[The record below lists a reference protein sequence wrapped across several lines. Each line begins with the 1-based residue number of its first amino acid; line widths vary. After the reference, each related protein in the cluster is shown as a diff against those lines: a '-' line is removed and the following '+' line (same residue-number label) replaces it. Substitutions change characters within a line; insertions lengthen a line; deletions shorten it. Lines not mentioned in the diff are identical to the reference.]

1 MHPLP
6 IFGVIGRTI
15 AFEVTNLWTL
25 FRLTWFPLALLLAA
39 GIGLAYVILQ
49 SIGNVEFA
57 SSQGLGAFFWLI
69 WTSMLLQTI
78 AITTVAV
85 QVHRVVLFNDRQ
97 KGHYFLFPFGWTEV
111 RYIIMGILTSIFL
124 ALPIAVA
131 YYLYVAYRLNVGEA
145 AIAVLL
151 AAQNVPATP
160 EAAWT
165 TMLVIGLL
173 FVFIIWLA
181 LRLSVWPAAVVANNR
196 LALGDAW
203 HTTRGNVLRLLLMF
217 IFTYI
222 VLIVVIVCIQLAF
235 VLAAPQ
241 DFVTAPVPAN
251 KPLIKDALGSMATMN
266 PNAILVQFIN
276 QFLSTTYAIATLS
289 LAYRAM
295 KGASDGP
302 AIDEQQTEND
312 PSLHM
317 PMGAH

>member
-39 GIGLAYVILQ
+39 GIGVAYVILQ

-57 SSQGLGAFFWLI
+57 SSQGLGAFLWLI

-124 ALPIAVA
+124 ALPVAVV
-131 YYLYVAYRLNVGEA
+131 YYLYLAYRLNVGEA

-173 FVFIIWLA
+173 FIFIIWLA

-203 HTTRGNVLRLLLMF
+203 RTTRGNVLRLLLMF
-217 IFTYI
+217 IFSYV
-222 VLIVVIVCIQLAF
+222 VLIVVVICIQVAF

-241 DFVTAPVPAN
+241 DFVAQVPAK
-251 KPLIKDALGSMATMN
+251 KPLIKDALGTMAILN
-266 PNAILVQFIN
+266 PNAILLQFIN
-276 QFLSTTYAIATLS
+276 QFLSTTYAVATLS
-289 LAYRAM
+289 FAYRAM
-295 KGASDGP
+295 KGAGDGTP
-302 AIDEQQTEND
+302 IDEQSTEND